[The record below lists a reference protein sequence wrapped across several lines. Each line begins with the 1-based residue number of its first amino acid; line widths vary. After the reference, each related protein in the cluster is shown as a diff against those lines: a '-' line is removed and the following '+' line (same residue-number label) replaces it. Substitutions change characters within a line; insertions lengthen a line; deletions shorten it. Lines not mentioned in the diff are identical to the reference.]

1 MSGITGNTAS
11 GHLLRLAVVFAVG
24 MLTAACFQP
33 LYGTQPAS
41 PDDSVGAKLSAI
53 EIPDIPAPKG
63 SANARLAVDLRNA
76 LLYNFNGGGN
86 PIAPTYQLKVS
97 ISTTTTSVIIDLTS
111 GRPETQFEG
120 LNASFSLVE
129 IATQKTVV
137 NASTFARASYDVPGS
152 EQRFARQRAWRDAE
166 DRTVQVVAQNIRN
179 RLASYFVA
187 GT

>member
-1 MSGITGNTAS
+1 MSGITGHTAS
-11 GHLLRLAVVFAVG
+11 GHLFRLAVVFAVG

-33 LYGTQPAS
+33 LYGTQSAS
-41 PDDSVGAKLSAI
+41 PDASVGAKLSAI

-86 PIAPTYQLKVS
+86 PIAPTYQLKVT
-97 ISTTTTSVIIDLTS
+97 IGTTTNSVIIDLTS
-111 GRPETQFEG
+111 GRPETQLEG
-120 LNASFSLVE
+120 VNASFSLVE

-137 NASTFARASYDVPGS
+137 SASTFARASYDIPGT
-152 EQRFARQRAWRDAE
+152 EQRFAAQRAWRDAE
-166 DRTVQVVAQNIRN
+166 DRAVQLIAQNIRN
-179 RLASYFVA
+179 RLASFFVA

>member
-1 MSGITGNTAS
+1 MSGITPIQAS
-11 GHLLRLAVVFAVG
+11 GHLFRLAVVLGFG

-33 LYGTQPAS
+33 LYSTSPGA
-41 PDDSVGAKLSAI
+41 PDDSVGAKLTAI
-53 EIPDIPAPKG
+53 DISDIPAAKG

-86 PIAPTYQLKVS
+86 PISPTYQLKVTLG
-97 ISTTTTSVIIDLTS
+97 TTTLTVITDLTS
-111 GRPETQFEG
+111 GRPETQWEG
-120 LNASFSLVE
+120 LNASFSLIE
-129 IATQKTVV
+129 TATQKTVLS
-137 NASTFARASYDVPGS
+137 ASTFARASYDIPGT

-166 DRTVQVVAQNIRN
+166 DRTVQVVAKNIRN

>member
-1 MSGITGNTAS
+1 MSRITGRTAC
-11 GHLLRLAVVFAVG
+11 GRLFRLAVVFAVG

-41 PDDSVGAKLSAI
+41 PDDAVGAKFSAI
-53 EIPDIPAPKG
+53 EIPDIPAAKG

-120 LNASFSLVE
+120 LNAYFSLVE
-129 IATQKTVV
+129 IATQKTVL
-137 NASTFARASYDVPGS
+137 NASTFARASYDIPGS

-166 DRTVQVVAQNIRN
+166 DRTVQVVAKNIRN

>member
-1 MSGITGNTAS
+1 MSGIWGNNAR
-11 GHLLRLAVVFAVG
+11 HLCRLTVVLAVG
-24 MLTAACFQP
+24 LLTAACFQP
-33 LYGTQPAS
+33 LYGTRSAS
-41 PDDSVGAKLSAI
+41 PDDTVGAKFTAI
-53 EIPDIPAPKG
+53 DIADIPAPKG
-63 SANARLAVDLRNA
+63 SANARLAVDLRNT

-86 PIAPTYQLKVS
+86 PISPTYQLKVT

-120 LNASFSLVE
+120 LNASFSLIE

-137 NASTFARASYDVPGS
+137 NASTFARASYDIPGS

-166 DRTVQVVAQNIRN
+166 DRAVQVVAQNIRN

>member
-1 MSGITGNTAS
+1 MSGITEHKAS
-11 GHLLRLAVVFAVG
+11 GHLLRLAVVLAVG

-33 LYGTQPAS
+33 LYGTQSVS
-41 PDDSVGAKLSAI
+41 PDDSVGAKFSAI

-86 PIAPTYQLKVS
+86 PIAPTYQLKVN
-97 ISTTTTSVIIDLTS
+97 IATTTTSVTIDLTS

-120 LNASFSLVE
+120 LNASFSLIE
-129 IATQKTVV
+129 TTTQKNVLS
-137 NASTFARASYDVPGS
+137 ASTFARASYDIPGS

-166 DRTVQVVAQNIRN
+166 DRAVAVVAQNIRN

>member
-1 MSGITGNTAS
+1 MSGIAGNGS
-11 GHLLRLAVVFAVG
+11 FGQFVRLAVVLTVG
-24 MLTAACFQP
+24 MLTGACFQP
-33 LYGTQPAS
+33 LYSNQSVSA
-41 PDDSVGAKLSAI
+41 DDSVGGKLSAI

-86 PIAPTYQLKVS
+86 PISPTYRLQVS
-97 ISTTTTSVIIDLTS
+97 ISTTTNSVIIDLTS

-120 LNASFSLVE
+120 LNASFTLIE

-137 NASTFARASYDVPGS
+137 NASTFARASYDIPGS

-166 DRTVQVVAQNIRN
+166 DRCVTLVAKNIRN

>member
-1 MSGITGNTAS
+1 MSGITEHVAS

-41 PDDSVGAKLSAI
+41 PDASVGAKLSAI

-86 PIAPTYQLKVS
+86 PIAPTYQLKVT
-97 ISTTTTSVIIDLTS
+97 IGTTTNSVIIDVTS
-111 GRPETQFEG
+111 GRPETQLEG
-120 LNASFSLVE
+120 VNASFSLVE

-137 NASTFARASYDVPGS
+137 SASTFARASYDIPGT
-152 EQRFARQRAWRDAE
+152 EQRFAAQRAWRDAE
-166 DRTVQVVAQNIRN
+166 DRAVQLIAQNIRN
-179 RLASYFVA
+179 RLASFFVA

>member
-1 MSGITGNTAS
+1 MSGITGHPAS
-11 GHLLRLAVVFAVG
+11 SHLLRLAVVLAAG

-33 LYGTQPAS
+33 LYGTQSVSA
-41 PDDSVGAKLSAI
+41 DDTVAAKFTAI
-53 EIPDIPAPKG
+53 DVADIPAPKG
-63 SANARLAVDLRNA
+63 SAIARLAVDLRNA

-86 PIAPTYQLKVS
+86 PIAPTYRLEVNIK
-97 ISTTTTSVIIDLTS
+97 TTTTSVIIDLTS

-120 LNASFSLVE
+120 LNASFSLIE
-129 IATQKTVV
+129 IATRKEVV
-137 NASTFARASYDVPGS
+137 IATTFARASYDIPGS

-166 DRTVQVVAQNIRN
+166 DRAVQVVAQNIRN

>member
-1 MSGITGNTAS
+1 MSGITEHTAS

-24 MLTAACFQP
+24 ILTAACFQP
-33 LYGTQPAS
+33 LYGTQSVS
-41 PDDSVGAKLSAI
+41 PDDSVGAKFTAI
-53 EIPDIPAPKG
+53 DVADIPAPKG
-63 SANARLAVDLRNA
+63 SATVRLAVELRNA

-86 PIAPTYQLKVS
+86 PIAPTYRLQVN
-97 ISTTTTSVIIDLTS
+97 IATTTTSVIIDLTS

-120 LNASFSLVE
+120 LNAYFSLVE

-137 NASTFARASYDVPGS
+137 SASTFARASYDIPGS

>member
-1 MSGITGNTAS
+1 M
-11 GHLLRLAVVFAVG
+11 
-24 MLTAACFQP
+24 
-33 LYGTQPAS
+33 
-41 PDDSVGAKLSAI
+41 
-53 EIPDIPAPKG
+53 
-63 SANARLAVDLRNA
+63 
-76 LLYNFNGGGN
+76 YNFNGGGN
-86 PIAPTYQLKVS
+86 PVAPTYQLKVT
-97 ISTTTTSVIIDLTS
+97 IGTTTTSVIVDLTS

-137 NASTFARASYDVPGS
+137 TAGTFARASYDVPGT

-166 DRTVQVVAQNIRN
+166 GRAVQVVAKSIRN

>member
-1 MSGITGNTAS
+1 MSGITEHTAS
-11 GHLLRLAVVFAVG
+11 GHLFRLAVVFAVG

-33 LYGTQPAS
+33 LYGTKSAS
-41 PDDSVGAKLSAI
+41 SDDSVGAKLTAI
-53 EIPDIPAPKG
+53 EIADIPAPKG

-86 PIAPTYQLKVS
+86 PISPTYQLKVT
-97 ISTTTTSVIIDLTS
+97 IGTTTNSVIIDLTS
-111 GRPETQFEG
+111 GRPETQLEG

-137 NASTFARASYDVPGS
+137 SASTFARASYDIPGT
-152 EQRFARQRAWRDAE
+152 EQRFAAQRAWRDAV
-166 DRTVQVVAQNIRN
+166 DRAVAVVAQNIRN
-179 RLASYFVA
+179 RLASFFVA

>member
-1 MSGITGNTAS
+1 MSGITGNGTF
-11 GHLLRLAVVFAVG
+11 GQLVRLAVVLTVG

-33 LYGTQPAS
+33 LYSNQSVSA
-41 PDDSVGAKLSAI
+41 DDSVGAKLGAI
-53 EIPDIPAPKG
+53 EIADIPAPKG

-86 PIAPTYQLKVS
+86 PIAPTYRLQVN
-97 ISTTTTSVIIDLTS
+97 ISTTTNSVIIDLTS

-120 LNASFSLVE
+120 LNAFFNLIE

-137 NASTFARASYDVPGS
+137 TASTFARASYDTPGS

-166 DRTVQVVAQNIRN
+166 DRAVQTVAQNIRN